1 MMNVLK
7 KYSGILFFY
16 LAVVGMVLLIS
27 YRFTYLENGS
37 NNNITYAINEWLK
50 LITLSFKFI
59 YNNFQCYLYRI
70 YVFLVL

>member
-27 YRFTYLENGS
+27 YRFTYLENWS
-37 NNNITYAINEWLK
+37 NNNITYAINE
-50 LITLSFKFI
+50 
-59 YNNFQCYLYRI
+59 
-70 YVFLVL
+70 